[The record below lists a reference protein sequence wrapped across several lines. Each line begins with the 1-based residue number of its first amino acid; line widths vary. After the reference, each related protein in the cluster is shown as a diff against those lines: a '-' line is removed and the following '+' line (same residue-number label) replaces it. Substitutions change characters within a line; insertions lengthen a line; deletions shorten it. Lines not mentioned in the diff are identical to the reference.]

1 MALEEA
7 VLLEMLDEEAGVE
20 EELEGATAEL
30 EEAEAELDGVE
41 ELAAREL
48 LVAARPQEPSVKSE
62 AAAKMKKNL
71 FLDIKR
77 ILPYDLSQIIR
88 ATSLRQKTIN

>member
-7 VLLEMLDEEAGVE
+7 VLLEVLDEEALDEEAGVE

-62 AAAKMKKNL
+62 AAAKMKRNL
-71 FLDIKR
+71 FLDIKKD
-77 ILPYDLSQIIR
+77 P
-88 ATSLRQKTIN
+88 SL